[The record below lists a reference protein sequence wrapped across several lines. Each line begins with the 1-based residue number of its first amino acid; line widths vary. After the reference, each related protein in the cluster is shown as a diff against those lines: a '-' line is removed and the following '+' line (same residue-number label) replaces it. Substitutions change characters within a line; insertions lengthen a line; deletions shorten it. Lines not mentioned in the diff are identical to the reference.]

1 MDDTCRVLIDGRK
14 CIEVH
19 FGESPPVLWP
29 KPGQEIAVLSSGS
42 LKFAMRLTG
51 QEGIG
56 VTLRHV
62 LKVAGGAE
70 CLIDCRLPSSVSER
84 IDSFDLWRTS
94 TWFKCEQEIRD
105 ATDGAL
111 VSCAVLQLLG
121 TAVSRGVIR
130 QYEPKCRPRP
140 FKVVYEVCVG
150 WESVSP
156 V

>member
-1 MDDTCRVLIDGRK
+1 M
-14 CIEVH
+14 
-19 FGESPPVLWP
+19 
-29 KPGQEIAVLSSGS
+29 
-42 LKFAMRLTG
+42 
-51 QEGIG
+51 
-56 VTLRHV
+56 TLRHV

-94 TWFKCEQEIRD
+94 TWFKCEQDLLD